1 MAAKKKAVAKSAT
14 AKKAASAKQS
24 ATKKPA
30 SGGGMKQPPR
40 PDSLKEGGRY
50 RESYG
55 PLRPVGNPGAGVF
68 ERSRASDYIRPP
80 LTMNKSKK
88 GKK

>member
-24 ATKKPA
+24 AAKKPA
-30 SGGGMKQPPR
+30 SEGGIKQPPR
-40 PDSLKEGGRY
+40 PASLQGGGRF
-50 RESYG
+50 REAYG
-55 PLRPVGNPGAGVF
+55 PATPVGNPGAGVYQ
-68 ERSRASDYIRPP
+68 RQVASDYIRPP
-80 LTMNKSKK
+80 LTMKNKK